1 MRRLSLVLLL
11 CLTAGCASGTAAP
24 PQSPSAASGG
34 PLSPSAAGASGA
46 AQPPGGAAS
55 TAGAVISPQAT
66 GGVATGAAT
75 GGAGAAPAPSAAN
88 PYLATPGQPPID
100 VKAATC
106 AVSGGF
112 VHLYTAVDAGLFQK
126 YGLNVEHVSIAGSA
140 PSLAALSAGEIQFL
154 YCAAEASIAGL
165 ASGADARLVAAP
177 LLGLPYVLVARPDI
191 HSVPEL
197 RGRVMAMSRAGQLND
212 RLVRMVAEKFGLRPN
227 EDVEIRP
234 TGGGQPEQLQ
244 AVLTGIADATAIT
257 APLDAYARK
266 QGMNIIYDINAIGL
280 PFIYSAVH
288 ATNGLIRDNPQ
299 LVQRFTAAMAEAVYY
314 TEKNPEAARASLRR
328 VLDLDD
334 ADALDSAYQAYAI
347 KHVNRRVTIPLAAVQ
362 GGIDY
367 AREQGTQVVKGA
379 QDIATNQFADDLD
392 RTGFLAQL
400 WGAELP
406 PK

>member
-1 MRRLSLVLLL
+1 MTRLSLMLVV
-11 CLTAGCASGTAAP
+11 CLAAACTSGAPSPAKPAAP
-24 PQSPSAASGG
+24 PQPPNARESQSAPSSG
-34 PLSPSAAGASGA
+34 PTA
-46 AQPPGGAAS
+46 GGAAAAS
-55 TAGAVISPQAT
+55 AG
-66 GGVATGAAT
+66 
-75 GGAGAAPAPSAAN
+75 N
-88 PYLATPGQPPID
+88 PYLAQPGQPLLN

-112 VHLYTAVDAGLFQK
+112 VHLYTAIDAGLFQK
-126 YGLNVEHVSIAGSA
+126 YGLNVEHVMISGSG
-140 PSLAALSAGEIQFL
+140 PSLAALSANEIHFL

-165 ASGADARLVAAP
+165 ATGTDARLVAAP
-177 LLGLPYVLVARPDI
+177 LLGLPYVLVARPDV

-197 RGRVMAMSRAGQLND
+197 RGRVIAMSRAGQLND
-212 RLVRMVAEKFGLRPN
+212 RLARMVAVKFGLRPN

-234 TGGGQPEQLQ
+234 TGGGQLEQLQ
-244 AVLTGIADATAIT
+244 AVLNGMADATAIT

-266 QGMNIIYDINAIGL
+266 QGMNIIYDIDTIGL
-280 PFIYSAVH
+280 PFVYSAVH

-299 LVQRFTAAMAEAVYY
+299 LVQRFTAAMAEAVHF
-314 TEKNPEAARASLRR
+314 TEKNPEVARASLRR
-328 VLDLDD
+328 LLDLDD

-347 KHVNRRVTIPLAAVQ
+347 KHVNRRLTIPLDAVQ

-379 QDIATNQFADDLD
+379 ADIATNQFADDLE
-392 RTGFLAQL
+392 RTGFLQQL